1 MIHERPD
8 TNFIGSG
15 RVLSKRLYYEESY
28 LQEFKGKILE
38 KVEIDDKPA
47 LILDNTCFY
56 PTSGGQPNDLGYIQG
71 VPIVNVIEGGEKII
85 HLLKEDIEEECGD
98 TVMGKINWERR
109 FDHMQQHSGQHI
121 LSAAFEKLWNADT
134 VSFNLGD
141 EICTLDIMKD
151 SITSEE
157 VKKAEILSNNIV
169 LENKPIKAY
178 FVDQD
183 RANELNLR
191 KTPPQKGDIRIVEIM
206 DFDICACCGTHCGT
220 TGEVGLIKI
229 LKWEKRGVKIRLDFI
244 CGERSLK
251 DYYWKNELI
260 KNISNKL
267 TIKDSELGEAV
278 VRMLEERKET
288 RKELREV
295 KEKLQEYEAK
305 RLIDE
310 ASIRDNGI
318 RIIDK
323 VFEEN
328 NFQEVRGL
336 VQKIINLDDSVVVLA
351 GVKNKGEGE
360 GVKILFACSKVLK
373 YDMNELIREAG
384 EFIEGRGGG
393 APNFAQAGG
402 KKTEGIEDALN
413 FALEHFE
420 NLLKNEKK

>member
-1 MIHERPD
+1 MTE
-8 TNFIGSG
+8 
-15 RVLSKRLYYEESY
+15 RLYYQDSY
-28 LQEFKGKILE
+28 LKEFRAKVLKKI
-38 KVEIDDKPA
+38 KIDNQTA
-47 LILDNTCFY
+47 VVLDETAFY
-56 PTSGGQPNDLGYIQG
+56 PTSGGQPYDKGVIQD
-71 VPIVNVIEGGEKII
+71 VPVVEVAEEGDEIIHILKKELKEKINS
-85 HLLKEDIEEECGD
+85 E
-98 TVMGKINWERR
+98 VVGKIDWRRR

-134 VSFNLGD
+134 VSFYLGD

-151 SITSEE
+151 NITSEE

-169 LENKPIKAY
+169 LENKPIKVY
-178 FVDQD
+178 FVNQE

-191 KTPPQKGDIRIVEIM
+191 KIPPQKEDIRIVEIK

-244 CGERSLK
+244 CGKRSLK

-267 TIKDSELGEAV
+267 TIKDTELGEAV
-278 VRMLEERKET
+278 ERMLEERKEA
-288 RKELREV
+288 RKESREI

-310 ASIRDNGI
+310 SSIRDDGI
-318 RIIDK
+318 RIINK
-323 VFEEN
+323 VFEEK
-328 NFQEVRGL
+328 NFQEARGL
-336 VQKIINLDDSVVVLA
+336 VQKIINLNDSVVVLA
-351 GVKNKGEGE
+351 GIKNKGEGE
-360 GVKILFACSKVLK
+360 GAKILFACSRVLK
-373 YDMNELIREAG
+373 YDMNGLIREAG
-384 EFIEGRGGG
+384 KFIEGRGGG

-413 FALEHFE
+413 FASEHFQE
-420 NLLKNEKK
+420 FIKK

>member
-1 MIHERPD
+1 
-8 TNFIGSG
+8 
-15 RVLSKRLYYEESY
+15 LSKRLYYEEPY

-38 KVEIDDKPA
+38 KIKIDGKPA

-71 VPIVNVIEGGEKII
+71 VSIVDVIEDNENII
-85 HLLKEDIEEECGD
+85 HVLKEGIEEECGN
-98 TVMGKINWERR
+98 TVIGKIDWKRR

-151 SITSEE
+151 NITSEE

-169 LENKPIKAY
+169 LENKPIKVY
-178 FVDQD
+178 FVDQE

-191 KTPPQKGDIRIVEIM
+191 KIPPKKGDIRIVEIK

-229 LKWEKRGVKIRLDFI
+229 LKWEKRGVKIRLDFT
-244 CGERSLK
+244 CGKRSLK

-267 TIKDSELGEAV
+267 TIKDTELGEAV
-278 VRMLEERKET
+278 ERMLEERKET
-288 RKELREV
+288 RKELREI

-305 RLIDE
+305 KLIDE
-310 ASIRDNGI
+310 TSIRDDGI
-318 RIIDK
+318 KIISK
-323 VFEEN
+323 VFEEK

-336 VQKIINLDDSVVVLA
+336 VQKIINLDDSIVVFA
-351 GVKNKGEGE
+351 GIKSKGEGE
-360 GVKILFACSKVLK
+360 GVKILFACSRALK
-373 YDMNELIREAG
+373 YDMNRLIREAG
-384 EFIEGRGGG
+384 KFIEGRGGG
-393 APNFAQAGG
+393 TSNFAQAGG
-402 KKTEGIEDALN
+402 KKAEGIHEALD
-413 FALEHFE
+413 FALM
-420 NLLKNEKK
+420 NLKDFVKK

>member
-1 MIHERPD
+1 MTE
-8 TNFIGSG
+8 
-15 RVLSKRLYYEESY
+15 RLYYQDSY
-28 LQEFKGKILE
+28 LKEFRAKVLKKI
-38 KVEIDDKPA
+38 KIDNQTA
-47 LILDNTCFY
+47 VVLDETAFY
-56 PTSGGQPNDLGYIQG
+56 PTSGGQPYDKGVIQD
-71 VPIVNVIEGGEKII
+71 VPVVEVAEEGDEIIHILKKELKEKINS
-85 HLLKEDIEEECGD
+85 E
-98 TVMGKINWERR
+98 VVGKIDWRRR

-134 VSFNLGD
+134 VSFYLGD

-151 SITSEE
+151 NITSEE

-169 LENKPIKAY
+169 LENKPIKVY
-178 FVDQD
+178 FVNQE

-191 KTPPQKGDIRIVEIM
+191 KIPPQKEDIRIVEIK

-244 CGERSLK
+244 CGKRSLK

-267 TIKDSELGEAV
+267 TIKDTELGETV
-278 VRMLEERKET
+278 ERMLEERKET
-288 RKELREV
+288 RKELKEI

-310 ASIRDNGI
+310 SSIRDDGI
-318 RIIDK
+318 RIINK
-323 VFEEN
+323 VFEEK
-328 NFQEVRGL
+328 NFQEARGL
-336 VQKIINLDDSVVVLA
+336 VQKIINLNDSVVVLA
-351 GVKNKGEGE
+351 GIKNKGEGE
-360 GVKILFACSKVLK
+360 GAKILFACSRVLK
-373 YDMNELIREAG
+373 YDMNGLIREAG
-384 EFIEGRGGG
+384 KFIEGRGGG

-413 FALEHFE
+413 FASEHFQE
-420 NLLKNEKK
+420 FIKK

>member
-1 MIHERPD
+1 M
-8 TNFIGSG
+8 
-15 RVLSKRLYYEESY
+15 SKRLYYEEPY

-38 KVEIDDKPA
+38 KIKIDGKPA

-71 VPIVNVIEGGEKII
+71 VSIVDVIEDNDKII
-85 HLLKEDIEEECGD
+85 HVLKEDIEEECGD
-98 TVMGKINWERR
+98 TVIGKIDWKRR

-151 SITSEE
+151 NITSEE

-169 LENKPIKAY
+169 LENKPIKVY
-178 FVDQD
+178 FVDQE

-191 KTPPQKGDIRIVEIM
+191 KIPPQKEDVRIVEIK

-229 LKWEKRGVKIRLDFI
+229 LKWEKRGEKIRLDFI
-244 CGERSLK
+244 CGKRSLK

-267 TIKDSELGEAV
+267 TIKDTELGEV
-278 VRMLEERKET
+278 VERMLGERKET
-288 RKELREV
+288 RKELREI
-295 KEKLQEYEAK
+295 KEKLQEHEAK

-310 ASIRDNGI
+310 SFLRDN
-318 RIIDK
+318 RIKIINK
-323 VFEEN
+323 VFEEK

-336 VQKIINLDDSVVVLA
+336 VQKIINLDDSVIVFA
-351 GVKNKGEGE
+351 GIKNKEEG
-360 GVKILFACSKVLK
+360 GGAKILFACSRALK
-373 YDMNELIREAG
+373 YDMNRLIREAG
-384 EFIEGRGGG
+384 KFIEGRGGG
-393 APNFAQAGG
+393 TPNFAQAGG
-402 KKTEGIEDALN
+402 KKAEGIHEALD
-413 FALEHFE
+413 FALT
-420 NLLKNEKK
+420 NLKDFVKK

>member
-1 MIHERPD
+1 MTE
-8 TNFIGSG
+8 
-15 RVLSKRLYYEESY
+15 RLYYEDSY
-28 LQEFKGKILE
+28 LKEFRAKVLKKI
-38 KVEIDDKPA
+38 KIDNQTA
-47 LILDNTCFY
+47 VVLDETAFY
-56 PTSGGQPNDLGYIQG
+56 PTSGGQPYDKGVIQDVPVVEVVEDNDEIIHILKEEL
-71 VPIVNVIEGGEKII
+71 NEKINSR
-85 HLLKEDIEEECGD
+85 
-98 TVMGKINWERR
+98 VVGKIDWNRR

-134 VSFNLGD
+134 VSFYLGD

-151 SITSEE
+151 NITSEE

-169 LENKPIKAY
+169 LENKSIKVY
-178 FVDQD
+178 FVNQE

-191 KTPPQKGDIRIVEIM
+191 KIPPQKEDIRIVEIK

-244 CGERSLK
+244 CGKRSLK

-267 TIKDSELGEAV
+267 TIKDTELGEAV
-278 VRMLEERKET
+278 ERMLEERKEA
-288 RKELREV
+288 RKESREI

-310 ASIRDNGI
+310 TSIRDNGI
-318 RIIDK
+318 RIINK
-323 VFEEN
+323 VFEEK
-328 NFQEVRGL
+328 NFQEARGL
-336 VQKIINLDDSVVVLA
+336 VQKIINLNDSVVVLA
-351 GVKNKGEGE
+351 GIKNKGEGE
-360 GVKILFACSKVLK
+360 GAKILFACSRVLK
-373 YDMNELIREAG
+373 YDMNGLIREAG
-384 EFIEGRGGG
+384 KFIEGRGGG

-413 FALEHFE
+413 FASEHFQE
-420 NLLKNEKK
+420 FIKK